1 MQSQQRTLDAACLR
15 FCIALL
21 DHRLMGNNFDSVII
35 GFLAVLGI
43 DTAREGFQEAN
54 SYTPHLLALIK
65 IAQMLVLQR
74 AVAAAEG
81 GETEYPAQMIE
92 VMQDRFMVYGSRS
105 VRE

>member
-1 MQSQQRTLDAACLR
+1 M
-15 FCIALL
+15 
-21 DHRLMGNNFDSVII
+21 

-43 DTAREGFQEAN
+43 NIARNGFQEAIT
-54 SYTPHLLALIK
+54 YTPYLLALIK

-92 VMQDRFMVYGSRS
+92 AMQDRFMVYRSRS
-105 VRE
+105 PINWA